1 MLKGLL
7 QKRQIF
13 WLKTK
18 GQDGIMYSADHFSIT
33 AHGMGRDGFPI
44 AKPVSTAPIVPAYF
58 GRE

>member
-7 QKRQIF
+7 QKRQVY

-18 GQDGIMYSADHFSIT
+18 SHGIMYSADHFSIT
-33 AHGMGRDGFPI
+33 AHGMGRDGFPT